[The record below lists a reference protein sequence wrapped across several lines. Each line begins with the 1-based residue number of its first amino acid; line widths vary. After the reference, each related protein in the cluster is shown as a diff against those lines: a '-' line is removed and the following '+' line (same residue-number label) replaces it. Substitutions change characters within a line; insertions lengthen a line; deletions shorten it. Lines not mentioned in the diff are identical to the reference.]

1 MICTLKA
8 YLTYPYTDSLHGY
21 QMFFD
26 VKNMKFT
33 ENHAKNMK
41 FTENHEKVLK
51 IIKLSC
57 FVDIPISV

>member
-1 MICTLKA
+1 
-8 YLTYPYTDSLHGY
+8 
-21 QMFFD
+21 MFFD